1 MPETVDNL
9 LLEHLKRFQA
19 GQERIERK
27 LDEIVIRVGHLE
39 VGVAGVR
46 RDFAHAD
53 ENVAGLSVRLDK
65 VSERLDRIERRL
77 ELTV

>member
-1 MPETVDNL
+1 MTETVENL
-9 LLEHLKRFQA
+9 LLEPLKRFQA

-27 LDEIVIRVGHLE
+27 LDEIVTRVGQLE
-39 VGVAGVR
+39 VGVAGLR
-46 RDFAHAD
+46 RDSAHAD
-53 ENVAGLSVRLDK
+53 ENGAVLSVRLDK